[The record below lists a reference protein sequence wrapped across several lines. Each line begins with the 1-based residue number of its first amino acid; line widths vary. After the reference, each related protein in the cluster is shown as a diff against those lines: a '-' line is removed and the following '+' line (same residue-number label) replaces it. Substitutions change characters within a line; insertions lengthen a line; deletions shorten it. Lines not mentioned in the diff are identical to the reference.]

1 MTDQKI
7 RVSIDVKMSSPS
19 RSRRATI
26 TDVAQAA
33 GVSPS
38 TVDRVLNGRAPVRLD
53 TAQRIQQI
61 AESMGFHAAAV
72 IRERVQGKP
81 PRHRLGLLLAHPDL
95 DFHRTLGQAIA
106 QAAEAHPGCLPQAE
120 IEFMDD
126 IAPEAVSQRLRR
138 LGERVDAVALVA
150 ADHVLIGAEI
160 ARLKAR
166 GVPVFALISELSS
179 PDRTGYAGLD
189 NRSVGR
195 TAAWFITK
203 LAREPGKV
211 VIFVGSHR
219 FQCQE
224 LAEMSFRSY
233 VREHAPQ
240 FELLEPFVT
249 LESNALAEE
258 GMRELLQRYPEIVGV
273 FVAGDG
279 TGGVLRALREHREA
293 GGAPVVGVARE
304 LMDCT
309 RDGLMRG
316 DLMAVLSHPLPAL
329 AAGLVSRMVAAL
341 DEPERPPGNLLVPLE
356 TQTPESR

>member
-1 MTDQKI
+1 MSDQP
-7 RVSIDVKMSSPS
+7 RA
-19 RSRRATI
+19 RRATI
-26 TDVAQAA
+26 ADVAKAA
-33 GVSPS
+33 GVSAS

-61 AESMGFHAAAV
+61 AEAVGFHAAGV
-72 IRERVQGKP
+72 IRERVQGK
-81 PRHRLGLLLAHPDL
+81 RARYTLGFLLEHPGLA
-95 DFHRTLGQAIA
+95 FHRTLGSAIA
-106 QAAEAHPGCLPQAE
+106 QATEARTECVPQAQ

-126 IAPEAVSQRLRR
+126 ISPEAVSQRLRK

-150 ADHVLIGAEI
+150 ADHALIGAEI
-160 ARLKAR
+160 ERLQAR
-166 GVPVFALISELSS
+166 GVPVFALISDLSS
-179 PDRTGYAGLD
+179 PGRAGYAGLD

-203 LAREPGKV
+203 LAREPGRV
-211 VIFVGSHR
+211 AIFVGSHR

-249 LESNALAEE
+249 LESNTLAEE
-258 GMRELLQRYPEIVGV
+258 GMRELLQRYPDIVGV

-279 TGGVLRALREHREA
+279 TDGVLRALREHREA
-293 GGAPVVGVARE
+293 GGAPLVGVARE

-309 RDGLMRG
+309 RDGLLRG
-316 DLMAVLSHPLPAL
+316 DLVAVLSHPLQAL
-329 AAGLVSRMVAAL
+329 ADGLVGRMIDAL
-341 DEPERPPGNLLVPLE
+341 DAPERPVPALQVPLE

>member
-1 MTDQKI
+1 
-7 RVSIDVKMSSPS
+7 MSERP

-26 TDVAQAA
+26 ADVAKAA

-38 TVDRVLNGRAPVRLD
+38 TVDRVLNGRAPVRRD
-53 TAQRIQQI
+53 TAQRIQAV
-61 AESMGFHAAAV
+61 AESVGFHAAGV
-72 IRERVQGKP
+72 IRERVQGK
-81 PRHRLGLLLAHPDL
+81 RARYTLGFLLEHPDL
-95 DFHRTLGQAIA
+95 DFHRTLGEAMA
-106 QAAEAHPGCLPQAE
+106 RATAAREDGCEKAE
-120 IEFMDD
+120 VEYLDD
-126 IAPEAVSQRLRR
+126 ISPEAVSKRLRQ

-150 ADHVLIGAEI
+150 ADHALIGAEI
-160 ARLKAR
+160 ERLKEQ
-166 GVPVFALISELSS
+166 GVPVFALISDLST
-179 PDRTGYAGLD
+179 PARAGYVGLD

-195 TAAWFITK
+195 TAAWFITR
-203 LAREPGKV
+203 LARQPGKV

-233 VREHAPQ
+233 MREHAPD

-258 GMRELLQRYPEIVGV
+258 GMRELLQRYPDIVGV

-279 TGGVLRALREHREA
+279 TAGVLSALREHREA
-293 GGAPVVGVARE
+293 GGSPVVGVARE

-309 RDGLMRG
+309 RDGLLRG
-316 DLMAVLSHPLPAL
+316 DLDAVLSHPLDTL
-329 AAGLVSRMVAAL
+329 GRVLVDQMVACL
-341 DEPERPPGNLLVPLE
+341 DDPQLGAQQVRVPLD